1 MAYNII
7 YSTLLPIQYKV
18 KKKLYG
24 KLILKLSLHNAESEQ
39 LRDMSPDE
47 KNDMFRDNKCTI
59 SISLIIGVTLII
71 SSWKW

>member
-7 YSTLLPIQYKV
+7 YSTLLPIQYIV
-18 KKKLYG
+18 KNKLYR

-39 LRDMSPDE
+39 LCDMSPDE
-47 KNDMFRDNKCTI
+47 KNDMFRDNKSTI

>member
-18 KKKLYG
+18 AKKLYG

-47 KNDMFRDNKCTI
+47 KKMIC
-59 SISLIIGVTLII
+59 SEIINVQFL
-71 SSWKW
+71 

>member
-7 YSTLLPIQYKV
+7 YSTLLPIPYKV

-47 KNDMFRDNKCTI
+47 KKLYVPR
-59 SISLIIGVTLII
+59 
-71 SSWKW
+71 